1 MNNILNLK
9 SFVKFLDRNKT
20 YTAIDLFGLSVSLM
34 FVILIATY
42 VVSEL
47 STDRYHEKAD
57 RILVL
62 TNGQYVGSAYQIG
75 YRLEERYPEI
85 EKVCHVITRVFDNT
99 PLQKA
104 DQNMTANLMLAD
116 TTFFDFFSYPLIK
129 GTREDALAARN
140 YAVVS
145 ESFANRYFGDEDP
158 MGKPIRIND
167 QLTLTV
173 NGVMK
178 DIRNSVIPYQD
189 ILFRIDN
196 IHILTGEEGMFGN
209 YNSYGATNVFVME
222 REGADI
228 AARSAD
234 IREYLASFV
243 GVFERDK
250 SKGVYFVPLK
260 KLYFWEQN
268 SPWGIYT
275 IERGNWQ
282 FVMIL
287 MSVGLLI
294 LIFAIINYVNLT
306 VAQTG
311 FRAREMATRR
321 LLGSSRKELFS
332 RLIVESTLMTAFSF
346 LIGLLLAFFFA
357 PYAGN
362 LLERKVDLLSMITP
376 MNGIIVILLIALTG
390 FITGLLPAIVISN
403 AKPIEVVRGTF
414 RKQTKMVFSKFFI
427 VFQNTITICLIA
439 ASLTMFLQVKYMIK
453 APLGYKT
460 TNIIDISGT
469 ELPDAQTCFTLMN
482 ELKQLASVSQVGAGL
497 GTPFSMGMNYTARY
511 DDGKTISFQMI
522 RCDKSFA
529 DILGFQFLRDNHV
542 ANSSKYFLTESAIR
556 ALDMKEDADNV
567 DLSGWG
573 THPLAGIVKDFQ
585 LRNIL
590 QKNSPMIIILKDNA
604 KDLDDKPWN
613 ILVEVTGDP
622 YAARQEVAATYK
634 RLTGMDFSGKFM
646 DEQIEGSFSIQM
658 RTLTIVSIFAGIAIL
673 ISLLGLLA
681 MSTYFIQQRSSEIA
695 VRKVFGSTN
704 AQILQRLVKAFLIY
718 VVIAFVISIPLI
730 WHFVNGWL
738 SDYSYRITLSPLIYV
753 AAGLF
758 CLIISFITV
767 FTQSYQAATTN
778 PVENIKD
785 N

>member
-1 MNNILNLK
+1 MNNLLNLK
-9 SFVKFLDRNKT
+9 SFIKFLGRNKT

-42 VVSEL
+42 VVTEL

-62 TNGQYVGSAYQIG
+62 TDGQYVGSAYQIG

-85 EKVCHVITRVFDNT
+85 EKVCHVITRVFDKT
-99 PLQKA
+99 PLQKD

-116 TTFFDFFSYPLIK
+116 TTFFDFFSFPLVR
-129 GTREDALAARN
+129 GTKDDALAAKN

-173 NGVMK
+173 NGVMR

-196 IHILTGEEGMFGN
+196 IHILTGEEGMYGN

-234 IREYLASFV
+234 IREYFATFLRSY
-243 GVFERDK
+243 EQDK
-250 SKGVYFVPLK
+250 SKDIYFVPLK

-268 SPWGIYT
+268 SPWGVYT

-287 MSVGLLI
+287 MSIGLLI

-311 FRAREMATRR
+311 FRAKEMATRR

-332 RLIVESTLMTAFSF
+332 RLIVESTLMTTFSF
-346 LIGLLLAFFFA
+346 LLGMLLAFFFA

-362 LLERKVDLLSMITP
+362 LLERKIDLLNMITP
-376 MNGIIVILLIALTG
+376 LNGMIVILLILLTG
-390 FITGLLPAIVISN
+390 FISGLLPAIVISN

-427 VFQNTITICLIA
+427 IFQNTITICLIA
-439 ASLTMFLQVKYMIK
+439 ASLTMYLQVKHMIK

-460 TNIIDISGT
+460 TNIIDINGT
-469 ELPDAQTCFTLMN
+469 ELPDDQTCFTLMN
-482 ELKQLASVSQVGAGL
+482 ELKQLACVSQVGAGL
-497 GTPFSMGMNYTARY
+497 GTPFSMGMNYTAHY
-511 DDGKTISFQMI
+511 DGGKSISFQMI

-529 DILGFQFLRDNHV
+529 DILDFQFLRDNHV
-542 ANSSKYFLTESAIR
+542 ANSTKYFVTESAMR
-556 ALDMKEDADNV
+556 ALEMKEDADNV
-567 DLSGWG
+567 NLSHWG
-573 THPLAGIVKDFQ
+573 TYPLAGVIKDFQ

-590 QKNSPMIIILKDNA
+590 QQNSPMIVIIKENPKEL
-604 KDLDDKPWN
+604 DKPWN

-622 YAARQEVAATYK
+622 YAARQEVAATFK
-634 RLTGMDFSGKFM
+634 KLVGMDFTGRFM
-646 DEQIEGSFSIQM
+646 DEQIEESFTVQT
-658 RTLTIVSIFAGIAIL
+658 RTLLIITIFAAIAIL

-704 AQILQRLVKAFLIY
+704 AQILQRLVKAFLTY
-718 VVIAFVISIPLI
+718 VVIAFVIAIPLI

-738 SDYSYRITLSPLIYV
+738 SDYSYRITLSPWIYAV
-753 AAGLF
+753 AGLF

-767 FTQSYQAATTN
+767 FTQSYQAAITN

>member
-1 MNNILNLK
+1 MNYLLNLK
-9 SFVKFLDRNKT
+9 SFIKFLSRNKS
-20 YTAIDLFGLSVSLM
+20 YTGIDLFGLSVSLM

-42 VVSEL
+42 VVGEL
-47 STDRYHEKAD
+47 STDRFHEKGD
-57 RILVL
+57 RIQVL

-99 PLQKA
+99 PLQKG
-104 DQNMTANLMLAD
+104 DENMTANLMLAD
-116 TTFFDFFSYPLIK
+116 TTFFDFFSFPLIK
-129 GTREDALAARN
+129 GTREDALAARS
-140 YAVVS
+140 YAVIS
-145 ESFANRYFGDEDP
+145 QSFANRYFGSEDP

-167 QLTLTV
+167 RLTLTV

-178 DIRNSVIPYQD
+178 DIKNSVIPYQD
-189 ILFRIDN
+189 VLMRIDN
-196 IHILTGEEGMFGN
+196 IHLLTGDEGMFAN

-228 AARSAD
+228 NARSAE
-234 IREYLASFV
+234 IREYFASFLRWYSKDESR
-243 GVFERDK
+243 GVSFI
-250 SKGVYFVPLK
+250 PLK

-268 SPWGIYT
+268 SPYGIYT

-311 FRAREMATRR
+311 FRAKEMATRR

-332 RLIVESTLMTAFSF
+332 RLIMESTLMTTVSF

-357 PYAGN
+357 PYAGD
-362 LLERKVDLLSMITP
+362 LLERKIDLLSMITP
-376 MNGIIVILLIALTG
+376 LNGMIVILMIALTG
-390 FITGLLPAIVISN
+390 FISGLLPAIVISN

-439 ASLTMFLQVKYMIK
+439 AALTMFLQVKYMIK

-460 TNIIDISGT
+460 TNIIDINGM
-469 ELPDAQTCFTLMN
+469 ELPDAQTCFTLVN
-482 ELKQLASVSQVGAGL
+482 ELKQLAGVSNVGAGL
-497 GTPFSMGMNYTARY
+497 GTPFNMGMNFTSHYP
-511 DDGKTISFQMI
+511 DGKTVSFQMI
-522 RCDKSFA
+522 RCDKAFA
-529 DILGFQFLRDNHV
+529 DILGFQFLRDNQV
-542 ANSSKYFLTESAIR
+542 AGTSKYFLSESGMR
-556 ALDMKEDADNV
+556 ALEMKDDAERV
-567 DLSGWG
+567 DLTAWG
-573 THPLAGIVKDFQ
+573 VHPLAGIVKDFQ

-590 QKNSPMIIILKDNA
+590 QKNSPMIIILKEDA
-604 KDLDDKPWN
+604 KDLDEKPWN

-622 YAARQEVAATYK
+622 YAVRQEVAATFK
-634 RLTGMDFSGKFM
+634 RVARMDFTGKFM
-646 DEQIEGSFSIQM
+646 DEQIEQSFAMQQ
-658 RTLTIVSIFAGIAIL
+658 RTLTIITLFAGIAIL

-681 MSTYFIQQRSSEIA
+681 MSTYFIQQRAAEIA

-704 AQILQRLVKAFLIY
+704 AQVLLRLVKAFLTY
-718 VVIAFVISIPLI
+718 VAIAFLIAIPLI
-730 WHFVNGWL
+730 WYFMNGWL
-738 SDYSYRITLSPLIYV
+738 TGYSYRITLSPWIYA

-758 CLIISFITV
+758 CLVISFVTV
-767 FTQSYQAATTN
+767 FIQSYQAATSN
-778 PVENIKD
+778 PIESIKS

>member
-1 MNNILNLK
+1 MNNLLNLK
-9 SFVKFLDRNKT
+9 SFIKFLGRNKT

-42 VVSEL
+42 VVTEL

-62 TNGQYVGSAYQIG
+62 TDGQYVGSAYQIG

-85 EKVCHVITRVFDNT
+85 EKVCHVITRVFDKT
-99 PLQKA
+99 PLQK
-104 DQNMTANLMLAD
+104 DDKNMTANLMLAD
-116 TTFFDFFSYPLIK
+116 TTFFDFFSFPLVR
-129 GTREDALAARN
+129 GTKDDALAAKN

-173 NGVMK
+173 NGVMR

-196 IHILTGEEGMFGN
+196 IHILTGEEGMYGN

-234 IREYLASFV
+234 IREYFATFLRSY
-243 GVFERDK
+243 EQDK
-250 SKGVYFVPLK
+250 SKDIYFVPLK

-268 SPWGIYT
+268 SPWGVYT

-311 FRAREMATRR
+311 FRAKEMATRR

-332 RLIVESTLMTAFSF
+332 RLIVESTLMTTFSF
-346 LIGLLLAFFFA
+346 LLGMLLAFFFA

-362 LLERKVDLLSMITP
+362 LLERKIDLLNMITP
-376 MNGIIVILLIALTG
+376 LNGMIVILLILLTG
-390 FITGLLPAIVISN
+390 FISGLLPAIVISN

-427 VFQNTITICLIA
+427 IFQNTITICLIA
-439 ASLTMFLQVKYMIK
+439 ASLTMYLQVKHMIK

-460 TNIIDISGT
+460 TNIININGT
-469 ELPDAQTCFTLMN
+469 ELPDDQICFTLMN
-482 ELKQLASVSQVGAGL
+482 ELKQLACVSQVGAGL
-497 GTPFSMGMNYTARY
+497 GTPFSMGMNYTAHY
-511 DDGKTISFQMI
+511 DGGKSISFQMI

-529 DILGFQFLRDNHV
+529 DILDFQFLRDNHV
-542 ANSSKYFLTESAIR
+542 ASSSKYFITESAMR
-556 ALDMKEDADNV
+556 ALEMKEDADNV
-567 DLSGWG
+567 NLSHWG
-573 THPLAGIVKDFQ
+573 TYPLAGVIKDFQ

-590 QKNSPMIIILKDNA
+590 QQNSPMIVIIKENPKEL
-604 KDLDDKPWN
+604 DKPWN

-622 YAARQEVAATYK
+622 YAARQEVAATFK
-634 RLTGMDFSGKFM
+634 KLVGMDFTGMFM
-646 DEQIEGSFSIQM
+646 DEQIQESFSLQL

-681 MSTYFIQQRSSEIA
+681 MSTYFIQQRASEIA
-695 VRKVFGSTN
+695 IRKVFGSTN
-704 AQILQRLVKAFLIY
+704 AQVLLRLVKAFLTY
-718 VVIAFVISIPLI
+718 VAIAFLIAIPLI
-730 WHFVNGWL
+730 RHFMNGWL
-738 SDYSYRITLSPLIYV
+738 TGYSYRVTLSPWIYA

-758 CLIISFITV
+758 CLVISFITV
-767 FTQSYQAATTN
+767 FVQSYQAAISN
-778 PVENIKD
+778 PIKNIKSE
-785 N
+785 

>member
-1 MNNILNLK
+1 MNNLLNLK
-9 SFVKFLDRNKT
+9 SFIKFLGRNKT

-42 VVSEL
+42 VVTEL

-62 TNGQYVGSAYQIG
+62 TDGQYVGSAYQIG

-85 EKVCHVITRVFDNT
+85 EKVCHVITRVFDKT
-99 PLQKA
+99 PLQKD

-116 TTFFDFFSYPLIK
+116 TTFFDFFSFPLVR
-129 GTREDALAARN
+129 GTKDDALAAKN

-173 NGVMK
+173 NGVMR

-196 IHILTGEEGMFGN
+196 IHILTGEEGMYGN

-234 IREYLASFV
+234 IREYFATFLRSY
-243 GVFERDK
+243 EQDK
-250 SKGVYFVPLK
+250 SKDIYFVPLK

-268 SPWGIYT
+268 SPWGVYT

-311 FRAREMATRR
+311 FRAKEMATRR

-332 RLIVESTLMTAFSF
+332 RLIVESTLMTTFSF
-346 LIGLLLAFFFA
+346 LLGMLLAFFFA

-362 LLERKVDLLSMITP
+362 LLERKIDLLNMITP
-376 MNGIIVILLIALTG
+376 LNGMIVILLILLTG
-390 FITGLLPAIVISN
+390 FISGLLPAIVISN

-427 VFQNTITICLIA
+427 IFQNTITICLIA
-439 ASLTMFLQVKYMIK
+439 ASLTMYLQVKHMIK

-460 TNIIDISGT
+460 TNIIDINGT
-469 ELPDAQTCFTLMN
+469 ELPDDQTCFTLMN
-482 ELKQLASVSQVGAGL
+482 ELKQLACVSQVGAGL
-497 GTPFSMGMNYTARY
+497 GTPFSMGMNYTAHY
-511 DDGKTISFQMI
+511 DGGKSISFQMI

-529 DILGFQFLRDNHV
+529 DILDFQFLRDNHV
-542 ANSSKYFLTESAIR
+542 ANSTKYFLTESAMR
-556 ALDMKEDADNV
+556 ALEMKEDADNV
-567 DLSGWG
+567 NLSHWG
-573 THPLAGIVKDFQ
+573 TYPLAGVIKDFQ

-590 QKNSPMIIILKDNA
+590 QQNSPMIVIIKENPKEL
-604 KDLDDKPWN
+604 DKPWN

-622 YAARQEVAATYK
+622 YAARQEVAATFK
-634 RLTGMDFSGKFM
+634 KLVGMDFTGRFM
-646 DEQIEGSFSIQM
+646 DEQIEESFTVQT
-658 RTLTIVSIFAGIAIL
+658 RTLLIITIFAAIAIL

-704 AQILQRLVKAFLIY
+704 AQILQRLVKAFLTY
-718 VVIAFVISIPLI
+718 VVIAFVIAIPLI

-738 SDYSYRITLSPLIYV
+738 SDYSYRITLSPWIYAV
-753 AAGLF
+753 AGLF

-767 FTQSYQAATTN
+767 FTQSYQAAITN

>member
-1 MNNILNLK
+1 MNNLLNLK
-9 SFVKFLDRNKT
+9 SFIKFLGRNKT

-42 VVSEL
+42 VVTEL

-62 TNGQYVGSAYQIG
+62 TDGQYVGSAYQIG

-85 EKVCHVITRVFDNT
+85 EKVCHVITRVFDKT
-99 PLQKA
+99 PLQKD

-116 TTFFDFFSYPLIK
+116 TTFFDFFSFPLVR
-129 GTREDALAARN
+129 GTKDDALAAKN

-173 NGVMK
+173 NGVMR

-196 IHILTGEEGMFGN
+196 IHILTGEEGMYGN

-234 IREYLASFV
+234 IREYFATFLRSY
-243 GVFERDK
+243 EQDK
-250 SKGVYFVPLK
+250 SKDIYFVPLK

-268 SPWGIYT
+268 SPWGVYT

-311 FRAREMATRR
+311 FRAKEMATRR

-332 RLIVESTLMTAFSF
+332 RLIVESTLMTTFSF
-346 LIGLLLAFFFA
+346 LLGMLLAFFFA

-362 LLERKVDLLSMITP
+362 LLERKIDLLNMITP
-376 MNGIIVILLIALTG
+376 LNGMIVILLILLTG
-390 FITGLLPAIVISN
+390 FISGLLPAIVISN

-427 VFQNTITICLIA
+427 IFQNTITICLIA
-439 ASLTMFLQVKYMIK
+439 ASLTMYLQVKHMIK

-460 TNIIDISGT
+460 TNIIDINGT
-469 ELPDAQTCFTLMN
+469 ELPDDQTCFTLMN
-482 ELKQLASVSQVGAGL
+482 ELKQLACVSQVGAGL
-497 GTPFSMGMNYTARY
+497 GTPFSMGMNYTAHY
-511 DDGKTISFQMI
+511 DGGKSISFQMI

-529 DILGFQFLRDNHV
+529 DILDFQFLRDNHV
-542 ANSSKYFLTESAIR
+542 ANSTKYFLTESAMR
-556 ALDMKEDADNV
+556 TLEMKEDADNV
-567 DLSGWG
+567 NLSHWG
-573 THPLAGIVKDFQ
+573 TYPLAGVIKDFQ

-590 QKNSPMIIILKDNA
+590 QQNSPMIVIIKENPKEL
-604 KDLDDKPWN
+604 DKPWN

-622 YAARQEVAATYK
+622 YAARQEVAATFK
-634 RLTGMDFSGKFM
+634 KLVGMDFTGRFM
-646 DEQIEGSFSIQM
+646 DEQIEESFTVQT
-658 RTLTIVSIFAGIAIL
+658 RTLLIITIFAAIAIL

-704 AQILQRLVKAFLIY
+704 AQILQRLVKAFLTY
-718 VVIAFVISIPLI
+718 VVIAFVIAIPLI

-738 SDYSYRITLSPLIYV
+738 SDYSYRITLSPWIYAV
-753 AAGLF
+753 AGLF

-767 FTQSYQAATTN
+767 FTQSYQAAITN

>member
-1 MNNILNLK
+1 MNNLLNLK
-9 SFVKFLDRNKT
+9 SFIKFLGRNKT

-42 VVSEL
+42 VVTEL

-62 TNGQYVGSAYQIG
+62 TDGQYVGSAYQIG

-85 EKVCHVITRVFDNT
+85 EKVCHVITRVFDKT
-99 PLQKA
+99 PLQKD

-116 TTFFDFFSYPLIK
+116 TTFFDFFSFLLVR
-129 GTREDALAARN
+129 GTKDDALAAKN

-173 NGVMK
+173 NGVMR

-196 IHILTGEEGMFGN
+196 IHILTGEEGMYGN

-234 IREYLASFV
+234 IREYFATFLRSY
-243 GVFERDK
+243 EQDK
-250 SKGVYFVPLK
+250 SKDIYFVPLK

-268 SPWGIYT
+268 SPWGVYT

-311 FRAREMATRR
+311 FRAKEMATRR

-332 RLIVESTLMTAFSF
+332 RLIVESTLMTTFSF
-346 LIGLLLAFFFA
+346 LLGMLLAFFFA

-362 LLERKVDLLSMITP
+362 LLERKIDLLNMITP
-376 MNGIIVILLIALTG
+376 LNGMIVILLILLTG
-390 FITGLLPAIVISN
+390 FISGLLPAIVISN

-427 VFQNTITICLIA
+427 IFQNTITICLIA
-439 ASLTMFLQVKYMIK
+439 ASLTMYLQVKHMIK

-460 TNIIDISGT
+460 TNIIDINGT
-469 ELPDAQTCFTLMN
+469 ELPDDQTCFTLMN
-482 ELKQLASVSQVGAGL
+482 ELKQLACVSQVGAGL
-497 GTPFSMGMNYTARY
+497 GTPFSMGMNYTAHY
-511 DDGKTISFQMI
+511 DGGKSISFQMI

-529 DILGFQFLRDNHV
+529 DILDFQFLRDNHV
-542 ANSSKYFLTESAIR
+542 ANSTKYFLTESAMR
-556 ALDMKEDADNV
+556 ALEMKEDADNV
-567 DLSGWG
+567 NLSHWG
-573 THPLAGIVKDFQ
+573 TYPLAGVIKEFQ

-590 QKNSPMIIILKDNA
+590 QQNSPMIVIIKENPKEL
-604 KDLDDKPWN
+604 DKPWN

-622 YAARQEVAATYK
+622 YAARQEVAATFK
-634 RLTGMDFSGKFM
+634 KLVGMDFTGRFM
-646 DEQIEGSFSIQM
+646 DEQIEESFTVQT
-658 RTLTIVSIFAGIAIL
+658 RTLLIITIFAAIAIL
-673 ISLLGLLA
+673 ISLLGLLT

-704 AQILQRLVKAFLIY
+704 AQILQRLVKAFLTY
-718 VVIAFVISIPLI
+718 VVIAFVIAIPLI

-738 SDYSYRITLSPLIYV
+738 SDYSYRITLSPWIYAV
-753 AAGLF
+753 AGLF

-767 FTQSYQAATTN
+767 FTQSYQAAITN

>member
-1 MNNILNLK
+1 MNHLLNLK
-9 SFVKFLDRNKT
+9 SFIKFLSRNKS

-42 VVSEL
+42 VVGEL
-47 STDRYHEKAD
+47 STDRYHEKGD
-57 RILVL
+57 RISVL
-62 TNGQYVGSAYQIG
+62 TNGQYAGSAYQVG

-85 EKVCHVITRVFDNT
+85 EKVCHVITRVYDNT
-99 PLQKA
+99 PLQKG
-104 DQNMTANLMLAD
+104 DQNMTADLMLAD
-116 TTFFDFFSYPLIK
+116 TTFFDFFSFPLVK

-145 ESFANRYFGDEDP
+145 ESFANRYFGSEDP

-167 QLTLTV
+167 RLTLTV

-178 DIRNSVIPYQD
+178 DIHNSVIPYED
-189 ILFRIDN
+189 ILMRIDN
-196 IHILTGEEGMFGN
+196 IHILAGNEGTFGN
-209 YNSYGATNVFVME
+209 YNSYGATNVFVMT

-228 AARSAD
+228 NARSAD
-234 IREYLASFV
+234 IKEYFATFIRW
-243 GVFERDK
+243 FERNESDELQ
-250 SKGVYFVPLK
+250 FIPLK

-275 IERGNWQ
+275 IERGNWS

-287 MSVGLLI
+287 MSIGLLI

-311 FRAREMATRR
+311 FRAKEMATRR
-321 LLGSSRKELFS
+321 LLGSSRQELFS
-332 RLIVESTLMTAFSF
+332 RLIMESTLMTTASF

-357 PYAGN
+357 PFTSN
-362 LLERKVDLLSMITP
+362 LLERRIDLMSMMTP
-376 MNGIIVILLIALTG
+376 LNGMIVILLIAFVG

-439 ASLTMFLQVKYMIK
+439 AALTMYLQVNYMIK

-460 TNIIDISGT
+460 TNIIDINGN
-469 ELPDAQTCFTLMN
+469 ELPDAQTCLTLMS
-482 ELKQLASVSQVGAGL
+482 ELKQLAGVSKVGAGL
-497 GTPFSMGMNYTARY
+497 GTPFSMGMNFTSRY
-511 DDGKTISFQMI
+511 PDGKTISFQMI

-542 ANSSKYFLTESAIR
+542 GGTSKYFLSESGMR
-556 ALDMKEDADNV
+556 ALEMKEDAEKV
-567 DLSGWG
+567 DLTSWG

-590 QKNSPMIIILKDNA
+590 QKNSPMIIIIRENP
-604 KDLDDKPWN
+604 KDLEHPWN

-622 YAARQEVAATYK
+622 YAVRQDVAATYK
-634 RLTGMDFSGKFM
+634 RVVGMDFTGKFM
-646 DEQIEGSFSIQM
+646 DDQIEQSFAMQK

-681 MSTYFIQQRSSEIA
+681 MSTYFIQQRASEVA

-704 AQILQRLVKAFLIY
+704 TQVLIRLVKAFLTY
-718 VVIAFVISIPLI
+718 VAIAFLIAIPLI
-730 WHFVNGWL
+730 WYFMNGWL
-738 SDYSYRITLSPLIYV
+738 TGYSYRITLSPWIYV

-758 CLIISFITV
+758 CLVISFVTV
-767 FTQSYQAATTN
+767 FIQSYQAATSN
-778 PVENIKD
+778 PIDSIKS

>member
-1 MNNILNLK
+1 MNNLLNLK
-9 SFVKFLDRNKT
+9 SFIKFLGRNKT

-42 VVSEL
+42 VVTEMA
-47 STDRYHEKAD
+47 TDRYHEKAD

-62 TNGQYVGSAYQIG
+62 TNGQYAGSAYQIG

-85 EKVCHVITRVFDNT
+85 EKVCHVITRVFDKT
-99 PLQKA
+99 PLQKD

-116 TTFFDFFSYPLIK
+116 TTFFDFFSFPLVR
-129 GTREDALAARN
+129 GTKDDALAAKN

-196 IHILTGEEGMFGN
+196 IHILSGDEGMYGN
-209 YNSYGATNVFVME
+209 YNSYGATNIFVME

-234 IREYLASFV
+234 IREYFATFLRSY
-243 GVFERDK
+243 EQDK
-250 SKGVYFVPLK
+250 SMDVYFVPLK

-268 SPWGIYT
+268 SPWGVYT

-311 FRAREMATRR
+311 FRAKEMATRR

-332 RLIVESTLMTAFSF
+332 RLILESTLMTTFSF
-346 LIGLLLAFFFA
+346 LLGLLLAFFFA
-357 PYAGN
+357 PFAGN
-362 LLERKVDLLSMITP
+362 LLERNIDLQSMITP
-376 MNGIIVILLIALTG
+376 LNGMIVIFLIILTG
-390 FITGLLPAIVISN
+390 FISGLLPAIVISN

-427 VFQNTITICLIA
+427 IFQNTITICLIA
-439 ASLTMFLQVKYMIK
+439 ASLTMYLQVKHMIK

-460 TNIIDISGT
+460 TNIINMNGT
-469 ELPDAQTCFTLMN
+469 ELPDDQICFTLMN
-482 ELKQLASVSQVGAGL
+482 ELKQLACVSQVGAGL
-497 GTPFSMGMNYTARY
+497 GTPFSMGMNYTAHY
-511 DDGKTISFQMI
+511 DGGKSISFQMI

-529 DILGFQFLRDNHV
+529 DILDFQFLRDNHV
-542 ANSSKYFLTESAIR
+542 ASSSKYFITESAMR
-556 ALDMKEDADNV
+556 ALEMKEDADNV
-567 DLSGWG
+567 NLSHWG
-573 THPLAGIVKDFQ
+573 TYPLAGVIKDFQ

-590 QKNSPMIIILKDNA
+590 QQNSPMIIIIKENPKEL
-604 KDLDDKPWN
+604 DKPWN

-622 YAARQEVAATYK
+622 YAARQEVAATFK
-634 RLTGMDFSGKFM
+634 KLVGMDFTGMFM
-646 DEQIEGSFSIQM
+646 DEQIQESFSLQM

-681 MSTYFIQQRSSEIA
+681 MSTYFIQQRASEIA
-695 VRKVFGSTN
+695 IRKVFGSTN
-704 AQILQRLVKAFLIY
+704 AQVLLRLVKAFLTY
-718 VVIAFVISIPLI
+718 VAIAFLIAIPLI
-730 WHFVNGWL
+730 RHFMNGWL
-738 SDYSYRITLSPLIYV
+738 TGYSYRVTLSPWIYA

-758 CLIISFITV
+758 CLVISFITV
-767 FTQSYQAATTN
+767 FVQSYQAAISN
-778 PVENIKD
+778 PIKNIKSE
-785 N
+785 

>member
-1 MNNILNLK
+1 MNHLLNLK
-9 SFVKFLDRNKT
+9 SFFKFLSRNKS

-42 VVSEL
+42 VVGEL
-47 STDRYHEKAD
+47 STDRFHEKGD
-57 RILVL
+57 RISVL
-62 TNGQYVGSAYQIG
+62 TNGQYVGSAYQVG

-85 EKVCHVITRVFDNT
+85 EKVCHVITRVYDNT
-99 PLQKA
+99 PLQKG
-104 DQNMTANLMLAD
+104 DQNMTADLMLAD
-116 TTFFDFFSYPLIK
+116 TTFFDFFSFPLIK
-129 GTREDALAARN
+129 GSREDALAARN

-145 ESFANRYFGDEDP
+145 ESFANRYFGSEDP

-167 QLTLTV
+167 RLTLTV

-178 DIRNSVIPYQD
+178 DIKNSVIPYQD

-196 IHILTGEEGMFGN
+196 IHIMAGDEGMFGN
-209 YNSYGATNVFVME
+209 YNSYGATNVFVMT

-228 AARSAD
+228 NARSAD
-234 IREYLASFV
+234 IKEYFATFMRW
-243 GVFERDK
+243 FERNK
-250 SKGVYFVPLK
+250 SAEVQFIPLK

-268 SPWGIYT
+268 SPWGVYT
-275 IERGNWQ
+275 IERGNWS

-311 FRAREMATRR
+311 FRAKEMATRR
-321 LLGSSRKELFS
+321 LLGSSRQELFS
-332 RLIVESTLMTAFSF
+332 RLIMESTLMTVVSF
-346 LIGLLLAFFFA
+346 LIGLLLAFFFVPFA
-357 PYAGN
+357 SN
-362 LLERKVDLLSMITP
+362 LLERKIDLLSMLTP
-376 MNGIIVILLIALTG
+376 LNGMIVILLIALIG

-439 ASLTMFLQVKYMIK
+439 AALTMFLQVKYMIK

-460 TNIIDISGT
+460 TNIIDINGN

-482 ELKQLASVSQVGAGL
+482 ELKQLAGVTNVGAGL

-511 DDGKTISFQMI
+511 TDGKVVSFQMI

-542 ANSSKYFLTESAIR
+542 AGTSKYFLSESGIR
-556 ALDMKEDADNV
+556 ALEMKEDASSV
-567 DLSGWG
+567 DLSSWG
-573 THPLAGIVKDFQ
+573 THPLAGVVKDFQ

-590 QKNSPMIIILKDNA
+590 QKNSPMIIIMKENA
-604 KDLDDKPWN
+604 KDLDDQPWN

-622 YAARQEVAATYK
+622 YTVRQEVAATYK
-634 RLTGMDFSGKFM
+634 RVVGMDFTGKFM
-646 DEQIEGSFSIQM
+646 DEQIEQSFALQE
-658 RTLTIVSIFAGIAIL
+658 RTLTIVSLFAGIAIL

-681 MSTYFIQQRSSEIA
+681 MSTYFIQQRAAEIA
-695 VRKVFGSTN
+695 VRKVFGSTD
-704 AQILQRLVKAFLIY
+704 AQVLLRLVKAFLTY
-718 VVIAFVISIPLI
+718 VAIAFLIAIPLI
-730 WHFVNGWL
+730 WYFMNGWL
-738 SDYSYRITLSPLIYV
+738 TDYSYRITLSPWIYV
-753 AAGLF
+753 SAGLF

-767 FTQSYQAATTN
+767 FIQSYQAATSN
-778 PVENIKD
+778 PIESIKS